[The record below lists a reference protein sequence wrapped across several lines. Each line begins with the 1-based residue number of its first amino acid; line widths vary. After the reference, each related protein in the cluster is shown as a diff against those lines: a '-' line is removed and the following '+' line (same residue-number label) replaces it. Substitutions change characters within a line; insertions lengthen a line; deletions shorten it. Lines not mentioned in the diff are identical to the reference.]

1 MRLKTDFNFRTEKIL
16 DKSRIFIF
24 LLGCDS
30 PRTWNDNPQTV
41 LPSHATN
48 AIHLGQST
56 SFDRDFESRITVT
69 NVRPPFLHLFFP
81 PFSPFYV
88 SRVGNRKDGGRKW
101 RERKGAELISYR
113 EASRKRRRRRLAV
126 SRKKRNALKTLSR
139 AIFSEWRGGEEGGH
153 STFEWNCSDGGRGG
167 GRRRKLIRRKAVPGG
182 ISFEFSEHR
191 GNSVSVTF
199 SFYLFLASW
208 I

>member
-1 MRLKTDFNFRTEKIL
+1 MRLKTDFNFRTKKIL

-30 PRTWNDNPQTV
+30 PCTWNDNPQTV

-69 NVRPPFLHLFFP
+69 NVRPPFLHLFFS

-153 STFEWNCSDGGRGG
+153 STFE
-167 GRRRKLIRRKAVPGG
+167 
-182 ISFEFSEHR
+182 
-191 GNSVSVTF
+191 
-199 SFYLFLASW
+199 
-208 I
+208 

>member
-69 NVRPPFLHLFFP
+69 NVRPPFLHLFFS

-153 STFEWNCSDGGRGG
+153 STFEWNCSDGGRGAAG
-167 GRRRKLIRRKAVPGG
+167 DEENWYAGKP
-182 ISFEFSEHR
+182 SQEEFPSNFPSIVEIA
-191 GNSVSVTF
+191 F
-199 SFYLFLASW
+199 PLLFLFLASW

>member
-1 MRLKTDFNFRTEKIL
+1 M
-16 DKSRIFIF
+16 
-24 LLGCDS
+24 
-30 PRTWNDNPQTV
+30 
-41 LPSHATN
+41 
-48 AIHLGQST
+48 
-56 SFDRDFESRITVT
+56 
-69 NVRPPFLHLFFP
+69 
-81 PFSPFYV
+81 
-88 SRVGNRKDGGRKW
+88 
-101 RERKGAELISYR
+101 ERKREEEELISYR
-113 EASRKRRRRRLAV
+113 EASRKRRRRLAV

-199 SFYLFLASW
+199 SFSRILDIDGYFFFPCSLSGKEFDFFLFSFFLRITVSW
-208 I
+208 LSRDIRDVGTWKNPRIILVVVSISWNLIEVWIFFIYIITVNFNCSEKCLFK